1 MVSKGARKA
10 KKKKSLRE
18 KVASIQHVNEVSASI
33 LRNSR
38 LGQLNGSH
46 QTEDTLEPIDIKVHM
61 NQMYL
66 YKTLPAISKYR
77 CLSEKCQLGDSE
89 GLPEAA
95 HMKVCNKMVMCQ
107 LCHVATHRT
116 WSYGGHKK
124 CHAIPKNKRSIPKL
138 PNKLFKPKRSDEW
151 LCHFCCKS
159 FASLGRKQ
167 QHLQEKDSKCRGQY
181 QTCTYCEYECLTYS
195 LL

>member
-46 QTEDTLEPIDIKVHM
+46 QTDETLEPIDIKVHM

-77 CLSEKCQLGDSE
+77 CLSE
-89 GLPEAA
+89 
-95 HMKVCNKMVMCQ
+95 
-107 LCHVATHRT
+107 
-116 WSYGGHKK
+116 
-124 CHAIPKNKRSIPKL
+124 
-138 PNKLFKPKRSDEW
+138 
-151 LCHFCCKS
+151 
-159 FASLGRKQ
+159 
-167 QHLQEKDSKCRGQY
+167 
-181 QTCTYCEYECLTYS
+181 
-195 LL
+195 